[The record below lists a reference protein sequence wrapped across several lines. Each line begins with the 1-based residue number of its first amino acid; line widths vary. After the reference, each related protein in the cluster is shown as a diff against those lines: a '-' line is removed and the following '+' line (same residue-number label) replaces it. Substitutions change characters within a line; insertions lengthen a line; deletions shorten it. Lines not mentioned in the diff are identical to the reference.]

1 MTFEETLDELKTL
14 KDVRPE
20 ICEKIKSHNLPV
32 IIYGAGIMAEYI
44 TKNLKSYGVEISGY
58 AVDEEYYKP
67 NQSYLERPL
76 CNFAELSA
84 EPDKYVFVLGFNDD
98 NRDSTPI
105 KAFLNN
111 PQIIRYAFCYDF
123 KIAPNLNY
131 KYISANREK
140 FAETFYW
147 LADEFSKKTMTEF
160 LKLKITYDLKHNFET
175 YHPNQYFNELT
186 NGVRTPNG
194 GGSTL
199 TVARLTA
206 ILSKNLLIG
215 AAAITQKFLPLRQTP

>member
-1 MTFEETLDELKTL
+1 M
-14 KDVRPE
+14 
-20 ICEKIKSHNLPV
+20 
-32 IIYGAGIMAEYI
+32 
-44 TKNLKSYGVEISGY
+44 
-58 AVDEEYYKP
+58 
-67 NQSYLERPL
+67 
-76 CNFAELSA
+76 
-84 EPDKYVFVLGFNDD
+84 
-98 NRDSTPI
+98 
-105 KAFLNN
+105 
-111 PQIIRYAFCYDF
+111 
-123 KIAPNLNY
+123 
-131 KYISANREK
+131 SANREK

-215 AAAITQKFLPLRQTP
+215 AAATIKRFSPLRQIP